1 MKRMKRILC
10 TFLIVLSVLLLC
22 ACKKDYSA
30 ITYKRFSAKMS
41 DDLSYS
47 VTDKSLSYEGIY
59 ERYISASKEG
69 SLFLFIE
76 FEDKDAAEKY
86 MKDNYKDAKG
96 YSYKEEKD
104 YITVTNSKN
113 GYVKIVQIDNVI
125 ISGSTE
131 QSTYKS
137 DVKKAFKELGY

>member
-10 TFLIVLSVLLLC
+10 TLLIVVSVLLLC
-22 ACKKDYSA
+22 ACKKDVSP
-30 ITYKRFSAKMS
+30 ITYKRFISKMS

-69 SLFLFIE
+69 SLFLFME
-76 FEDKDAAEKY
+76 FEDEKTAKKY
-86 MKDNYKDAKG
+86 MEDNYKKQKG
-96 YSYKEEKD
+96 YSYKSTDD
-104 YITVTNSKN
+104 YIVVTNSKG
-113 GYVKIVQIDNVI
+113 GYVKLVQVNNII

-131 QSTYKS
+131 QSKYKT
-137 DVKKAFKELGY
+137 DIKKAFKELGY

>member
-1 MKRMKRILC
+1 MKRMKRIFC

-22 ACKKDYSA
+22 ACKKDYSTL
-30 ITYKRFSAKMS
+30 TYKRFTSKMS

-69 SLFLFIE
+69 SLFLFLE
-76 FEDKDAAEKY
+76 FESEKDAKKY
-86 MKDNYKDAKG
+86 MEDNYSKQKG
-96 YSYKEEKD
+96 YSYKSTDD
-104 YITVTNSKN
+104 YIVVTNSKG
-113 GYVKIVQIDNVI
+113 GYVKLIQVGNVI

-131 QSTYKS
+131 DSKYKT

>member
-10 TFLIVLSVLLLC
+10 TFLIVLSILLLC

-86 MKDNYKDAKG
+86 MENNYKDAKG

-104 YITVTNSKN
+104 YTVVTNSKN

>member
-22 ACKKDYSA
+22 ACKKDVNP
-30 ITYKRFSAKMS
+30 ITHKRFTAVMS

-47 VTDKSLSYEGIY
+47 VTDKSLSYEGVY

-69 SLFLFIE
+69 SIFIF
-76 FEDKDAAEKY
+76 FELESEDDAVKY
-86 MKDNYKDAKG
+86 MEDNYKDAKN
-96 YSYKEEKD
+96 YSYKTEDD
-104 YITVTNSKN
+104 YTVVTNSKG
-113 GYVKIVQIDNVI
+113 GYVKIVQVGNVI

-131 QSTYKS
+131 DPKYKP

>member
-10 TFLIVLSVLLLC
+10 ILLIVLSVMLLC
-22 ACKKDYSA
+22 ACKKDYNP
-30 ITYKRFSAKMS
+30 ITYKRFTAKMG

-69 SLFLFIE
+69 SIFLFFE
-76 FEDKDAAEKY
+76 FESVEKAKEY
-86 MKDNYKDAKG
+86 MEKNYKDTKN
-96 YSYKEEKD
+96 YSYKEKD
-104 YITVTNSKN
+104 DYTIVKN
-113 GYVKIVQIDNVI
+113 TKGGYTKLVQVGNVI
-125 ISGSTE
+125 ISGSTTE
-131 QSTYKS
+131 KKYNS

>member
-22 ACKKDYSA
+22 ACKKDISP
-30 ITYKRFSAKMS
+30 ITYKRFTAKMS

-47 VTDKSLSYEGIY
+47 VTDKSLSYEGVY

-69 SLFLFIE
+69 SLFLFFE
-76 FEDKDAAEKY
+76 FESEDEAIKY
-86 MKDNYKDAKG
+86 MKDNYSEAKN
-96 YSYKEEKD
+96 YSYKTNKD
-104 YITVTNSKN
+104 SIVVTNSKG
-113 GYVKIVQIDNVI
+113 GYIKIIQVGNVV

-131 QSTYKS
+131 ESQYKS

>member
-10 TFLIVLSVLLLC
+10 TFLIVLSILLLC

-30 ITYKRFSAKMS
+30 ITYKRFIAKMS

-69 SLFLFIE
+69 SIFLFIE
-76 FEDKDAAEKY
+76 FEDKDSAEKY
-86 MKDNYKDAKG
+86 MKDNYKDQKG

-104 YITVTNSKN
+104 YIVVTNSKN
-113 GYVKIVQIDNVI
+113 GYVKIVQMDNVV

-131 QSTYKS
+131 IASNKS

>member
-1 MKRMKRILC
+1 MKRMKRILS

-22 ACKKDYSA
+22 ACKKDLSP
-30 ITYKRFSAKMS
+30 ITYKRFTTKMS

-69 SLFLFIE
+69 LLFLFFE
-76 FEDKDAAEKY
+76 FESEEKAIKY
-86 MKDNYKDAKG
+86 MEDNYKDAKN
-96 YSYKEEKD
+96 YSYKKEKD
-104 YITVTNSKN
+104 YIIVTNSKG
-113 GYVKIVQIDNVI
+113 GYIKIVQIGNVI

-131 QSTYKS
+131 DSKYKS
-137 DVKKAFKELGY
+137 DIKKAFKELGY